1 MAKNQLKVDVL
12 DLMYEATMI
21 ANEQKKVLDAN
32 KKEADRA
39 IARELRRQ
47 KLPKNYAGEIKYHDH
62 TIRIQRRT
70 IIQFMSD
77 DKGL

>member
-1 MAKNQLKVDVL
+1 MAKKEVEVDVL